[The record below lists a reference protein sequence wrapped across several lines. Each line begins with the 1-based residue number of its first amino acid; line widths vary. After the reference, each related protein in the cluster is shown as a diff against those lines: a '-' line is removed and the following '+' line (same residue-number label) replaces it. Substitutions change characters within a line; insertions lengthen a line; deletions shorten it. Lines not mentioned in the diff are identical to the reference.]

1 LITARDNLRETRALH
16 GLFGALVSNMVT
28 GVTKGFEKGLEIVGV
43 GYRAEL
49 KGRTAI
55 FNLGYSN
62 PINFELPDGIDAN
75 VEKNKIVLTG
85 IDKELVGRTAA
96 KIRSLR
102 KPEPYKGKGVKY
114 VDEMIRRKAGKAG
127 AAT

>member
-1 LITARDNLRETRALH
+1 
-16 GLFGALVSNMVT
+16 
-28 GVTKGFEKGLEIVGV
+28 VTKGFEKGLEIVGV